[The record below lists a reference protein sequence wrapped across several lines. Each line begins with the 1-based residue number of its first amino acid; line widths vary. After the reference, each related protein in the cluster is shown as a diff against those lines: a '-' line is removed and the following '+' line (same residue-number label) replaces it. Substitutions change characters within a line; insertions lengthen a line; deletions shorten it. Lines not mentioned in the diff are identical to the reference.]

1 MVIALVISPCGVP
14 QGGLL
19 FDAVNTEVTRLD
31 KSYILRSRWE
41 LSSSEMTMAR
51 ILKCRSLIL
60 YLHR

>member
-1 MVIALVISPCGVP
+1 
-14 QGGLL
+14 L